1 MIDLIYEKSN
11 EFKTIYKLK
20 QFCMII
26 NKLFI
31 HFKNCKISNESIV
44 NFSYTLLSLKD
55 GTGNEFKRLEIEPQI
70 LRELLLY
77 RSWDFC
83 GNSQILYNYM
93 AIIHAFKILNTH
105 LCIYGP
111 PEIGKTSSILS
122 LGEIINNKCEIHSFN
137 GETIPDYYYGIK
149 EKKNIEENGSL
160 KNSLISGHIF
170 IAENLNLSSESTIK
184 AMAPALEINYSGK
197 IYFPGIENPI
207 KINPNFFFVVCQNE
221 FGTKGRNKL
230 PKNISR
236 KLKTIFY
243 PSLCQYDIEGI
254 INEIKNK
261 LDLEYHYKKQYAS
274 FRIDT
279 EEFVEFIFTL
289 NKKKLYKNNPWSF
302 KDIKIIFQRQF
313 LQSSDI
319 HIY

>member
-31 HFKNCKISNESIV
+31 HFKNRKISNESIV

-70 LRELLLY
+70 LRELFLY

-93 AIIHAFKILNTH
+93 AIIHAFKILNIH

-111 PEIGKTSSILS
+111 PEVGKTSSILS
-122 LGEIINNKCEIHSFN
+122 LEEMINNKCEIHSFN

-170 IAENLNLSSESTIK
+170 IAENLNL
-184 AMAPALEINYSGK
+184 
-197 IYFPGIENPI
+197 
-207 KINPNFFFVVCQNE
+207 Q
-221 FGTKGRNKL
+221 
-230 PKNISR
+230 
-236 KLKTIFY
+236 
-243 PSLCQYDIEGI
+243 
-254 INEIKNK
+254 
-261 LDLEYHYKKQYAS
+261 
-274 FRIDT
+274 
-279 EEFVEFIFTL
+279 
-289 NKKKLYKNNPWSF
+289 
-302 KDIKIIFQRQF
+302 
-313 LQSSDI
+313 
-319 HIY
+319 